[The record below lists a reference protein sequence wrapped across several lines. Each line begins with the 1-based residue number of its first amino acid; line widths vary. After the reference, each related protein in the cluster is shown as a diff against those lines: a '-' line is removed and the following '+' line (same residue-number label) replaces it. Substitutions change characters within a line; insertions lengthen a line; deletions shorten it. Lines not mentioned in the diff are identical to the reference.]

1 MRFPPW
7 LSWLILAAAC
17 APGAGRHP
25 SVPQLADSA
34 PGESH
39 GASASGTGGDREVGE
54 GTPCGEPVCWTSTS
68 NPSLEQAEQLI
79 ELRRAAATVRSR
91 ARALPDAEDRACAGL
106 DQEERDVSPFYHR
119 DDIVSARVLNE
130 KARTGKG
137 TLMRRA
143 GARVQ
148 FRAVP
153 GLTAARLRL
162 QIDCQ
167 IARALAVG
175 YGMRET
181 SYCPLSLGG
190 IEAEVFVMGNG
201 FAVEIRGEDAQTV
214 EEIVRRVHALEDSR
228 DPLVFVPEY
237 W

>member
-1 MRFPPW
+1 MRLLPW
-7 LSWLILAAAC
+7 LPCLILATTC
-17 APGAGRHP
+17 APGSGPEPSFPIAGDT
-25 SVPQLADSA
+25 VA
-34 PGESH
+34 GESS
-39 GASASGTGGDREVGE
+39 GPTAGGSAGDEEVSE

-68 NPSLEQAEQLI
+68 NPSVEQAEQLI
-79 ELRRAAATVRSR
+79 ELRRAAATVRTA
-91 ARALPDAEDRACAGL
+91 ARALTDAEERACAGL

-148 FRAVP
+148 FRPVP

-167 IARALAVG
+167 IARAAAVG
-175 YGMRET
+175 HSMPET
-181 SYCPLSLGG
+181 SYCPLSLGE
-190 IEAEVFVMGNG
+190 IEVEVFVMGNG
-201 FAVEIRGEDAQTV
+201 FTVDIKAEDAQTA
-214 EEIVRRVHALEDSR
+214 EEIVRRVYALEDSR
-228 DPLVFVPEY
+228 DPLVFVPE
-237 W
+237 